1 MGIPYYFASLIR
13 KHPRIAQRVRSK
25 IHSAFLGIDFNCLI
39 HNYLDDSRP
48 IESVL
53 EAIDMILRDVCSAD
67 RIFIA
72 MDGLVPYAKIVQQRY
87 RRFRKSTAEVAP
99 APLFD
104 RHQIS
109 PGTPYMRDLATAVR
123 TKFPDI
129 EVSCTAEPGE
139 GEHKIFQKMKTGE
152 ETMIYGL
159 DADLI
164 LLSLPHP
171 NVRLLRENPD
181 FQIKDSGFS
190 ALSIRELAKVLPLPV
205 PQYVALCVLCFGNDF
220 MPCLGMFS
228 LREGGHERA
237 LDLYSKSGKPDMLT
251 PAGRAHFLNFA
262 RAVEQGGVYKERS
275 DKHPAIISADM
286 KHFEA
291 RYTTHILDSPGD
303 MSAVV
308 RDFWKC
314 FHWTMIYFTT
324 NNAPD
329 WNYVYSYP
337 EAPLVSQILR
347 FPEEVPTFE
356 KKEPNF
362 TITKQLQFIL
372 PSASLRTAKKRVL
385 FPDELY
391 DETTETRIPWMRKY
405 AWESDPRI
413 SLPSFTEDCGV
424 RRFFPLQTLEKI
436 PLPVLS

>member
-13 KHPRIAQRVRSK
+13 KHPRIAQRVREK
-25 IHSAFLGIDFNCLI
+25 LHVAFLGIDFNCLI
-39 HNYLDDSRP
+39 HNYLDDARP

-53 EAIDMILRDVCSAD
+53 EAIEMILRDVCSAD

-87 RRFRKSTAEVAP
+87 RRFRKSTAES

-123 TKFPDI
+123 TRFPDI
-129 EVSCTAEPGE
+129 EVSCTADPGE
-139 GEHKIFQKMKTGE
+139 GEHKIFQNMKKGE
-152 ETMIYGL
+152 DTVIYGL

-181 FQIKDSGFS
+181 FQIKASGFS
-190 ALSIRELAKVLPLPV
+190 VLSLRELAKVLPLPV
-205 PQYVALCVLCFGNDF
+205 PQYVAMCVLCFGNDF
-220 MPCLGMFS
+220 MPPLGMFS

-237 LDLYSKSGKPDMLT
+237 IELHTQSGKPDMLT
-251 PAGRAHFLNFA
+251 PTGRAHFLNFA
-262 RAVEQGGVYKERS
+262 RAVEMEFYKARS
-275 DKHPAIISADM
+275 EKHPAILSSDM

-291 RYTTHILDSPGD
+291 RYVSHILDGPTD

-329 WNYVYSYP
+329 WSYVYSYP
-337 EAPLVSQILR
+337 EAPLVSQVLR
-347 FPEEVPTFE
+347 FPEEPPKFVKT
-356 KKEPNF
+356 EPAF

-391 DETTETRIPWMRKY
+391 DEERETRIPWMRKY

-413 SLPSFTEDCGV
+413 SLPGFSGDSGV
-424 RRFFPLQTLEKI
+424 LRFSQPSEKI
-436 PLPVLS
+436 PLPVL

>member
-1 MGIPYYFASLIR
+1 MGIPYYFASLIS
-13 KHPRIAQRVRSK
+13 KHARIAQRVRSK
-25 IHSAFLGIDFNCLI
+25 VHSAFLGIDFNCLI
-39 HNYLDDSRP
+39 HNYLDDARP

-53 EAIDMILRDVCSAD
+53 EAIQMILSDVCSAD
-67 RIFIA
+67 RVFIA

-99 APLFD
+99 VFD

-123 TKFPDI
+123 ARFPEI

-139 GEHKIFQKMKTGE
+139 GEHKIFQKMKKGE
-152 ETMIYGL
+152 ETVIYGL

-164 LLSLPHP
+164 LLSLPYP

-181 FQIKDSGFS
+181 FQIKSSGFS
-190 ALSIRELAKVLPLPV
+190 MLSIRELGKVLPMPV
-205 PQYVALCVLCFGNDF
+205 PQYVAMCVLCFGNDF
-220 MPCLGMFS
+220 MPSLGMFS
-228 LREGGHERA
+228 LREAGHERA
-237 LDLYSKSGKPDMLT
+237 LEIYAQSGKPDMLT

-262 RAVEQGGVYKERS
+262 RAVEMVVYKERH
-275 DKHPAIISADM
+275 DKHPSLISTDM

-291 RYTTHILDSPGD
+291 RYTTHILDTPGD

-329 WNYVYSYP
+329 WNYVYSFP
-337 EAPLVSQILR
+337 EAPLVSQLLR
-347 FPEEVPTFE
+347 FPEEAPTFE
-356 KKEPNF
+356 RKEAVF
-362 TITKQLQFIL
+362 TVTKQLQFIL
-372 PSASLRTAKKRVL
+372 PSASLRRAKKRVL

-391 DETTETRIPWMRKY
+391 DETTETRVPWMRKF

-413 SLPSFTEDCGV
+413 SLPSADSAV
-424 RRFFPLQTLEKI
+424 PRFSLPLCLSSERI
-436 PLPVLS
+436 PLPVQ

>member
-13 KHPRIAQRVRSK
+13 KHPRIAQRVREK
-25 IHSAFLGIDFNCLI
+25 LHVAFLGIDFNCLI
-39 HNYLDDSRP
+39 HNYLDDARP

-67 RIFIA
+67 RVFIA

-99 APLFD
+99 VFD

-123 TKFPDI
+123 ARFPEI

-139 GEHKIFQKMKTGE
+139 GEHKIFQNMKKGE
-152 ETMIYGL
+152 ETVIYGL

-181 FQIKDSGFS
+181 FQIKASGFS
-190 ALSIRELAKVLPLPV
+190 VMSLRELAKVLPLPV
-205 PQYVALCVLCFGNDF
+205 PQYVAMCVLCFGNDF
-220 MPCLGMFS
+220 MPALGMFS

-237 LDLYSKSGKPDMLT
+237 IELHTQSGKPDMLT

-262 RAVEQGGVYKERS
+262 RAVEMEFYKARAE
-275 DKHPAIISADM
+275 KHPTIISSDM

-291 RYTTHILDSPGD
+291 RYVSHILDGPVD

-337 EAPLVSQILR
+337 EAPLVSQVLR
-347 FPEEVPTFE
+347 FPEEAPKFVKT
-356 KKEPNF
+356 EPAF
-362 TITKQLQFIL
+362 TVTKQLQFIL

-391 DETTETRIPWMRKY
+391 DEERETRVPWMRKY

-413 SLPSFTEDCGV
+413 SLPGFSADSGV
-424 RRFFPLQTLEKI
+424 LRFSQPSEKI
-436 PLPVLS
+436 PLPVL

>member
-39 HNYLDDSRP
+39 HNYLDDARP

-99 APLFD
+99 AFD

-123 TKFPDI
+123 TKFPEI

-139 GEHKIFQKMKTGE
+139 GEHKIFQTMKKGV
-152 ETMIYGL
+152 ETVIYGL

-164 LLSLPHP
+164 LLSLPHS

-237 LDLYSKSGKPDMLT
+237 LDLYGKSGKPDMLT

-262 RAVEQGGVYKERS
+262 RAVEQGIYKESS
-275 DKHPAIISADM
+275 DKHPAIISSDM

-329 WNYVYSYP
+329 WNYVYSFP
-337 EAPLVSQILR
+337 EAPLVTQILR
-347 FPEEVPTFE
+347 CPEEAPTFD
-356 KKEPNF
+356 KKIEPAF
-362 TITKQLQFIL
+362 TVTKQLQFIL

-391 DETTETRIPWMRKY
+391 DEESETRIPWMRKY

-413 SLPSFTEDCGV
+413 SLPSFSEDCGV
-424 RRFFPLQTLEKI
+424 RRFCLLQTLEKI